1 MKNSSKDGHSSDE
14 ENGASNYT
22 TPTKSSTL
30 PNGIHGMYIRSK
42 SPKYAK
48 YAKYIWFLISTEV
61 VWFLFRLQ
69 QTSTYC
75 FDSYP
80 PFVP

>member
-30 PNGIHGMYIRSK
+30 PNGIHGMHTYIHIISK

-48 YAKYIWFLISTEV
+48 YI
-61 VWFLFRLQ
+61 
-69 QTSTYC
+69 
-75 FDSYP
+75 
-80 PFVP
+80 